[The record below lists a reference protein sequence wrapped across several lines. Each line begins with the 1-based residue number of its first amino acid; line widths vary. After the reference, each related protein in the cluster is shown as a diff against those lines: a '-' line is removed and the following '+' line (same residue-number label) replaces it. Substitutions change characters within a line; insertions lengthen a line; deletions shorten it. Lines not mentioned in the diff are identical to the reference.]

1 MKYFLLNMKYK
12 IEAASNKTAQMP
24 EKINRKNSYLGKY
37 T

>member
-24 EKINRKNSYLGKY
+24 EKLIGRILI
-37 T
+37 